1 MGELYLRQKRQSYTR
16 FKIDAGDLARIS
28 SSQFSMF
35 DFISNSF
42 TFSPKKKQLSV
53 KLLELLSQKPATFPQ
68 VVASLGAR
76 KSTVY
81 LLCLSLERS
90 GLISKNGSKEYALSE
105 DFSHALRQY
114 AEWWEKWVK
123 NSVSAAGATG
133 KPTTGS
139 ARILSG

>member
-1 MGELYLRQKRQSYTR
+1 MGEPYIRQKRQSYTR
-16 FKIDAGDLARIS
+16 FKIDAGDLERIS

-53 KLLELLSQKPATFPQ
+53 KLLELLAGKPSSFPEI
-68 VVASLGAR
+68 VAQLGSR
-76 KSTVY
+76 KSTAY

-90 GLISKNGSKEYALSE
+90 GMIAKLENKQYVLSAG
-105 DFSHALRQY
+105 FSHALRQY

-123 NSVSAAGATG
+123 NSASAAGAR
-133 KPTTGS
+133 GS
-139 ARILSG
+139 RPPGAP